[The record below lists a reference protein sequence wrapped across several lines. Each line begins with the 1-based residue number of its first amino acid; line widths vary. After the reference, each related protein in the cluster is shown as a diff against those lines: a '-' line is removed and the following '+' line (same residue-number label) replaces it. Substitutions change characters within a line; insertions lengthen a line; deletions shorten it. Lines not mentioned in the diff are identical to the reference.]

1 VWRLNEIREMLE
13 LRRQIDELDRASY
26 QEQHAG
32 RFYRVVSFF
41 DTLDKLSIQ
50 HKDMQ

>member
-13 LRRQIDELDRASY
+13 LRRRIDELDRASY

-32 RFYRVVSFF
+32 TPAGFTAWYLF
-41 DTLDKLSIQ
+41 LIK
-50 HKDMQ
+50 